1 MALDKSAYL
10 KRRHSSLTAPMKLLD
25 EEVGMGTRRRRVAGG
40 AVMVVVVVVDAI
52 GSEQI

>member
-1 MALDKSAYL
+1 
-10 KRRHSSLTAPMKLLD
+10 MKLLD

-40 AVMVVVVVVDAI
+40 AVTVVVVVVDAI

>member
-1 MALDKSAYL
+1 
-10 KRRHSSLTAPMKLLD
+10 MKLLD

-40 AVMVVVVVVDAI
+40 AVIVVVVVVVDAI

>member
-1 MALDKSAYL
+1 
-10 KRRHSSLTAPMKLLD
+10 MKLLD

-40 AVMVVVVVVDAI
+40 AVIVVVVVVDAI